1 MANLVVVSPLPQ
13 TSAPCFLLKPLPP
26 DNLCFFVFTTYSLT
40 KSKWNK
46 PLPLI
51 VQGFSLSCSLCFSF
65 LDRFCCLLPSSLSL
79 SHLWPEEK
87 HFHLPPSYH
96 FFLNLSFKVCPRCPS
111 VPCPLLGTLPW
122 RDAGGPTSFQFV
134 PTKTSS
140 GNARLSKEQVQ
151 SCVPGGEGQ
160 SLWHCFSMSSFWC
173 VLSLQHWAWMS
184 IFWAWSPLRYRGISG
199 ILPPTKPSF
208 APWDLRQILFG
219 NIKSDFCWHKCLR
232 IWIDCTLGHFLI
244 RKKPQLD
251 I

>member
-13 TSAPCFLLKPLPP
+13 TSAPCFLLKPLPL

-65 LDRFCCLLPSSLSL
+65 LGCFCCLLPSSLSL

-111 VPCPLLGTLPW
+111 VPCSLLGTLPW
-122 RDAGGPTSFQFV
+122 RDTGGPTSFQFV

-151 SCVPGGEGQ
+151 SCVPGGEGRASGTALARPVSDVFCLYNTEHEWASSEPDPPSDTEEFLQ
-160 SLWHCFSMSSFWC
+160 SCN
-173 VLSLQHWAWMS
+173 QP
-184 IFWAWSPLRYRGISG
+184 SPA
-199 ILPPTKPSF
+199 LPPEIWGKYYLEISRVTS
-208 APWDLRQILFG
+208 AGTNASEFG
-219 NIKSDFCWHKCLR
+219 LTALWV
-232 IWIDCTLGHFLI
+232 TFL
-244 RKKPQLD
+244 
-251 I
+251 